1 MNQDLFDNPF
11 GIAPPSDDSYTALS
25 KFTNEFAEA
34 IPQDRFDS
42 FRSKLASLHK
52 AVTSKLEGGET
63 FSQDNMSEIR
73 KMFQLSDEK
82 SNERINSLRE
92 DMIQESDTKFGILE
106 GQLVVL
112 ENSFRVNTAQRS
124 ENIIHRVMANDTKPI
139 PFVNGQERPAR
150 LPQFKAISDIDSLN
164 PAI

>member
-52 AVTSKLEGGET
+52 A
-63 FSQDNMSEIR
+63 
-73 KMFQLSDEK
+73 
-82 SNERINSLRE
+82 SNEKINSLREDMIQGHNNLRE

-112 ENSFRVNTAQRS
+112 ENSFRVNTG
-124 ENIIHRVMANDTKPI
+124 NIT
-139 PFVNGQERPAR
+139 
-150 LPQFKAISDIDSLN
+150 
-164 PAI
+164 